1 MGGDN
6 APAELVAG
14 AVEAVAEFDVD
25 VRLVGDEDVLREE
38 LARYDVD
45 GLPIRIVPS
54 EGYVREGESPAIAL
68 RQNPR
73 ASVIV
78 ATGLVKFGLADA
90 CVSMGSTGATMAAA
104 AFVLG
109 MPEGIDRPAIGGP
122 VLGLA
127 PRTAIIDLGANVD
140 SRPAQ
145 LLTFGAIGDV
155 FARKFW
161 GIENPRVALLSV
173 GSEAGKGNNQ
183 VKETTEL
190 LEKSGLN
197 FIGNIEPNE
206 LPFGRAEVVV
216 CDGFV
221 GNVVM
226 KLTEGLGLALAD
238 HLRGALRDSLPA
250 EELERVVSKSVR
262 AEQHCRDLGRWSAV
276 RSQWGKHRGARPRQ
290 ARRRQARHRY
300 GQEDRGKPVREW
312 AERRACQ
319 DKEHGRELAREP
331 RPPGPIERFAIQE
344 AS

>member
-1 MGGDN
+1 MGGDH
-6 APAELVAG
+6 APVELVAG

-25 VRLVGDEDVLREE
+25 VRLVGDEDVLSEE
-38 LARYDVD
+38 LGRHDVE

-54 EGYVREGESPAIAL
+54 EGYVREGESPALAL

-78 ATGLVKFGLADA
+78 ATGLVKYGLADA

-109 MPEGIDRPAIGGP
+109 MTEGVDRPAIGGP
-122 VLGLA
+122 VVGLA
-127 PRTAIIDLGANVD
+127 PRTAIIDVGANVD

-161 GIENPRVALLSV
+161 GIERPRVALLSV

-183 VKETTEL
+183 VKETAEL

-226 KLTEGLGLALAD
+226 KLTEGLGQALAD

-250 EELERVVSKSVR
+250 EELERVVSKVYELNNIVETWGGGPLFGVNGVSIVG
-262 AEQHCRDLGRWSAV
+262 HGR
-276 RSQWGKHRGARPRQ
+276 
-290 ARRRQARHRY
+290 ARRT
-300 GQEDRGKPVREW
+300 GVK
-312 AERRACQ
+312 RAIATAKRTVDSQ
-319 DKEHGRELAREP
+319 FVSGLNEELARI
-331 RPPGPIERFAIQE
+331 RSTVAG
-344 AS
+344 